1 MAHQS
6 DARRQSLRKLEPS
19 YWGSNAKEAVGMQSL
34 LAVAKVA
41 GRRWWRANWKITGD
55 VHPEIRKHFHAA
67 KREAGGVT
75 LTPAAR
81 QSIGPR
87 KRRSSCQ
94 NIGAQKIPTQGT

>member
-19 YWGSNAKEAVGMQSL
+19 YWGFNAKEAVGMQSL

-67 KREAGGVT
+67 KREA
-75 LTPAAR
+75 
-81 QSIGPR
+81 
-87 KRRSSCQ
+87 
-94 NIGAQKIPTQGT
+94 